1 MAAARVAA
9 DKPHVSTTAL
19 RRVLYIHGLEAGPK
33 GKKVDSL
40 RREKDLTVEAEQ
52 MATPTF
58 EQISSSEFQH
68 DQLPSVMQNC
78 TDQQANA
85 ISSFKPEVVVASS
98 FGAAVCLKLMES
110 RKWQGPTVLIAPAV
124 ELIRHG
130 GKKPSLAGFPSPVF
144 ILHGKRDS
152 LISPERSWELAATRD
167 LHCNHIVL
175 DILDDDHAKRG
186 MCAKCWTCLRP
197 RLR

>member
-1 MAAARVAA
+1 
-9 DKPHVSTTAL
+9 
-19 RRVLYIHGLEAGPK
+19 
-33 GKKVDSL
+33 
-40 RREKDLTVEAEQ
+40 
-52 MATPTF
+52 
-58 EQISSSEFQH
+58 
-68 DQLPSVMQNC
+68 
-78 TDQQANA
+78 
-85 ISSFKPEVVVASS
+85 
-98 FGAAVCLKLMES
+98 MES

-175 DILDDDHAKRG
+175 DILDDDHAMNRTLAEEGRLATYVRKVLD
-186 MCAKCWTCLRP
+186 MSAASAALKPPVRP
-197 RLR
+197 AFSIAGSKL